1 VKKPMVGLRKSYY
14 MPATKNCLYCERAL
28 KGRSD
33 KKFCTDHCRNAWNN
47 QLKGPANNLMRS
59 INNALG
65 KNRRILESLLPH
77 AKETSRANR
86 ERMLQLG
93 FQFQYLTHT
102 YTTRSGKTYCYCY
115 DYGYLSIDKDWFI
128 VVKNKA

>member
-1 VKKPMVGLRKSYY
+1 MVGLPKPNY
-14 MPATKNCLYCERAL
+14 MQASKNCLYCDKAL

-47 QLKGPANNLMRS
+47 QLKSPVNNLMRS

-65 KNRRILESLLPH
+65 KNRRILESLLPDT
-77 AKETSRANR
+77 KETSKANR
-86 ERMLQLG
+86 EKLLQMG

-102 YTTRSGKTYCYCY
+102 LTTRNGKTYSYCY
-115 DYGYLSIDKDWFI
+115 DYGYMPLDKDWFL
-128 VVKNKA
+128 VVKNRA